1 MGGVEGKQ
9 GAWAY
14 PEGGKMVSPSHNTF
28 MLNWWVLGMGAVSSA
43 MAKSAVEKGV
53 TIFTDQVRLYWNI
66 CFSWSISDMKNEMTF
81 NKFFFF
87 FKTVKEIM
95 VDDNGSVA
103 GVRLDDETEVL
114 SKVVLSNATPQ
125 VTFVDLLAS
134 GTLPESYLN
143 KVKSVDYTSP
153 VTKINGLRWFDILLN
168 SLLCPKYLLF
178 SHL

>member
-87 FKTVKEIM
+87 SRQLKKLWWMTTEALQVFAWMTRRKYSPRLSFQMLHLKSRSLIYLRPERFRSRTSIKSNRLITHRQWQRLTVW
-95 VDDNGSVA
+95 DD
-103 GVRLDDETEVL
+103 LI
-114 SKVVLSNATPQ
+114 
-125 VTFVDLLAS
+125 F
-134 GTLPESYLN
+134 
-143 KVKSVDYTSP
+143 
-153 VTKINGLRWFDILLN
+153 
-168 SLLCPKYLLF
+168 C
-178 SHL
+178 